1 MRATIYVVRHQRFG
15 FDLSCLYA
23 VRPSDDAVEARGE
36 VLSTSAGQGWARV
49 EEVILE
55 LPDAVPDGFFMPYVE
70 PEQSVSMGTVQ
81 AFTTEGTGHVSYP
94 FGVLVDDEGNPV
106 EEGP

>member
-1 MRATIYVVRHQRFG
+1 MRATAFVIRHQRFG
-15 FDLSCLYA
+15 FDLSCIYA
-23 VRPSDDAVEARGE
+23 VRPSDDVVEARGA

-49 EEVILE
+49 EEVLLE
-55 LPDAVPDGFFMPYVE
+55 VPGAVPDGIFTPYVE
-70 PEQSVSMGTVQ
+70 PVQSVSAGTVQ
-81 AFTTEGTGHVSYP
+81 AFTTEGTGHVYYP